1 MVVIVMN
8 EQPQAKAETQ
18 NNKKDIDLTFEQALE
33 KLEGHVRT
41 LEQGDLTLD
50 ESLNIFEDGMK
61 LAKFCG
67 RKLDEAEQKI
77 EILLEKNGKIVT
89 EDFKKLSEEKD

>member
-1 MVVIVMN
+1 MV
-8 EQPQAKAETQ
+8 EETKPGKPTEP
-18 NNKKDIDLTFEQALE
+18 NSENKSKNKDLTFEQAIE

-50 ESLNIFEDGMK
+50 ESLAIFEHGMK

-67 RKLDEAEQKI
+67 KKLDEAEQKI
-77 EILLEKNGKIVT
+77 EILLEKNGEFVT
-89 EDFKKLSEEKD
+89 EEFKTGKTGDEE